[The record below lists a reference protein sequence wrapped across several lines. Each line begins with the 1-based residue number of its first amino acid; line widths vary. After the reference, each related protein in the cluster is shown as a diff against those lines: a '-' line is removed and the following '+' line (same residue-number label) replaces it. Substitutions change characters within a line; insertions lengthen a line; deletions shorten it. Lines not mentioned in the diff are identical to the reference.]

1 MQDAFDLP
9 VSPASVQTFAQEAA
23 QTLIPGVRTIGQAVQ
38 QSAVGHAE
46 ESGMRVQGKL
56 HWLHCAVTT
65 TLSWL
70 KCHAKRGTVAFD
82 APGLLAGVRGT
93 LVHDGL
99 AGYRQ
104 FECAHSRCNAHPL
117 RELVFVHAQEQE
129 KIRDGWARERM
140 ELLVPARQEVAHA
153 GGPLPLQRQ
162 AWFDRQW
169 ERLLERGEAFNR
181 QGMPGGAPRG
191 TQGRHQQSRA
201 FNLLKR
207 LPVQRRDVWRFMT
220 GPGVPLTNT
229 LAEQALR
236 RSRIKQK
243 MSGGF
248 RTLHGADTSFTI
260 RSCLATMQKQRSCLF
275 DCLVS
280 TFTGQPVQPS
290 WAG

>member
-1 MQDAFDLP
+1 
-9 VSPASVQTFAQEAA
+9 
-23 QTLIPGVRTIGQAVQ
+23 
-38 QSAVGHAE
+38 
-46 ESGMRVQGKL
+46 MRVQGKL

-153 GGPLPLQRQ
+153 GGPLPPCNARPGLTGSGSGCSSVARPSTG
-162 AWFDRQW
+162 
-169 ERLLERGEAFNR
+169 RGCLAAR
-181 QGMPGGAPRG
+181 PGEPR
-191 TQGRHQQSRA
+191 
-201 FNLLKR
+201 
-207 LPVQRRDVWRFMT
+207 
-220 GPGVPLTNT
+220 
-229 LAEQALR
+229 
-236 RSRIKQK
+236 
-243 MSGGF
+243 
-248 RTLHGADTSFTI
+248 ADTSKAA
-260 RSCLATMQKQRSCLF
+260 RSICSSACLF
-275 DCLVS
+275 SAAMSGVS
-280 TFTGQPVQPS
+280 
-290 WAG
+290 